1 MTATPTP
8 EAYAFFD
15 NNIVEKY
22 TYNESVIDGVN
33 VPARVYRIS
42 TNVTVHGGTI
52 NAGDTITENQRKPG
66 SRLNALQLKGLT
78 FRLLNLIAL

>member
-1 MTATPTP
+1 MESRSPDYFKDAKILGLTATPTP

-42 TNVTVHGGTI
+42 TNITVHAGTI
-52 NAGDTITENQRKPG
+52 NAGDTITGKIKENWG
-66 SRLNALQLKGLT
+66 
-78 FRLLNLIAL
+78 